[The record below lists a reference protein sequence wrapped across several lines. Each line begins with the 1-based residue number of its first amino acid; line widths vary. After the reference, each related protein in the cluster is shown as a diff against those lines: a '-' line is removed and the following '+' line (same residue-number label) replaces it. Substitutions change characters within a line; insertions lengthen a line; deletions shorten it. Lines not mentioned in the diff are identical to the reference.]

1 MSLRT
6 AINEVKAKLR
16 TITDFN
22 YVRMFN
28 DQFNLDDSGRLDGIT
43 WPSAFVEIVSPNDA
57 NPLLGGFSSGVL
69 TWRIHIG
76 AVQYDDGLGN
86 FDENLE
92 IFDLKSKVVKALTG
106 FKPDGSGH
114 FMKTGEA
121 QDYGHKATYHYI
133 VDFTAEFID
142 ADGKPTNTIQFGPPI
157 ELVINVEIPDF
168 NNDWSNDFDIWNYT
182 GSTIYNIRDYI
193 I

>member
-1 MSLRT
+1 MTGVQTCALP
-6 AINEVKAKLR
+6 IC
-16 TITDFN
+16 
-22 YVRMFN
+22 MFN
-28 DQFNLDDSGRLDGIT
+28 DQFTLDESGRLDGIT
-43 WPSAFVEIVSPNDA
+43 WPAAFVEIASVNDY

-76 AVQYDDGLGN
+76 HEQYDDGLGN
-86 FDENLE
+86 FDQNLDV
-92 IFDLKSKVVKALTG
+92 FDLKSKVVKALTG
-106 FKPDGSGH
+106 FKPTASGT

-121 QDYGHKATYHYI
+121 QDYGHKAIYHYI

-142 ADGKPTNTIQFGPPI
+142 GDGKPTNTIQFGPPI
-157 ELVINVEIPDF
+157 DLVINVTIPDF
-168 NNDWSNDFDIWNYT
+168 NNDFNTDFDIWNYT